1 MHSAHNRFTASRAA
15 RRLEGSLGMAEQ
27 TKKDVGTM
35 VVTVMILFNNASI
48 LLFLHPRPSSL
59 LAIAFSCVNMVGVR
73 RQ

>member
-1 MHSAHNRFTASRAA
+1 
-15 RRLEGSLGMAEQ
+15 MAEQ